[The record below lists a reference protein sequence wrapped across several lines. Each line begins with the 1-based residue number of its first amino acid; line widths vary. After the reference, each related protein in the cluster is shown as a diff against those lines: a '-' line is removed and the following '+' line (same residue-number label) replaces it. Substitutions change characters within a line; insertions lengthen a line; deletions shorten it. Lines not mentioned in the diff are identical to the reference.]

1 MGKTIRKQ
9 FGIKF
14 IEGNRKAHK
23 KLKYI
28 CRCEYC
34 MGLRKRK
41 LQIKEK
47 QKAQKENLVQHEL
60 EASKKRRELEAFI
73 SEKLKTKN
81 LKSPIKPSERIAAIS
96 TNKSKEKNSER

>member
-14 IEGNRKAHK
+14 TEGNRKAHK

-47 QKAQKENLVQHEL
+47 LKEIQ
-60 EASKKRRELEAFI
+60 
-73 SEKLKTKN
+73 TY
-81 LKSPIKPSERIAAIS
+81 
-96 TNKSKEKNSER
+96 NSID

>member
-47 QKAQKENLVQHEL
+47 LKEIQTYNSVGQSTPLIRDKSQVRVPDRVQNNNAGTLALIEYT
-60 EASKKRRELEAFI
+60 S
-73 SEKLKTKN
+73 
-81 LKSPIKPSERIAAIS
+81 
-96 TNKSKEKNSER
+96 

>member
-14 IEGNRKAHK
+14 IEGNKKAHK

-47 QKAQKENLVQHEL
+47 LKEIQ
-60 EASKKRRELEAFI
+60 
-73 SEKLKTKN
+73 TY
-81 LKSPIKPSERIAAIS
+81 
-96 TNKSKEKNSER
+96 NSIG

>member
-47 QKAQKENLVQHEL
+47 LKEIKKYLDTQLIWLEHLTDTQEVLSSNLSV
-60 EASKKRRELEAFI
+60 
-73 SEKLKTKN
+73 
-81 LKSPIKPSERIAAIS
+81 S
-96 TNKSKEKNSER
+96 TNPI

>member
-28 CRCEYC
+28 CRCDCC

-47 QKAQKENLVQHEL
+47 LKEIQ
-60 EASKKRRELEAFI
+60 
-73 SEKLKTKN
+73 TY
-81 LKSPIKPSERIAAIS
+81 
-96 TNKSKEKNSER
+96 NSID